1 MSTKPYSWSLLFEA
15 YCRVPLS
22 RFSHHANSSNIELQL
37 RSIPNFML
45 IDLSFSDFDKF
56 ITIIPLV
63 SSHSHLTLGKEQLL
77 EHFNLINL
85 SLPTLFQASN
95 FSLSTSWSL
104 NLSLTP
110 SNITSFPESWPSLT
124 NSEVLVQHY
133 QSYFVEVCPS
143 WNPH

>member
-45 IDLSFSDFDKF
+45 IDLSFSDFDQV
-56 ITIIPLV
+56 IIIRLA
-63 SSHSHLTLGKEQLL
+63 SSHSHLTQGKEQFL

-85 SLPTLFQASN
+85 SLPTLLLASN

-104 NLSLTP
+104 NLFLTP

-124 NSEVLVQHY
+124 NSEVFVLHY